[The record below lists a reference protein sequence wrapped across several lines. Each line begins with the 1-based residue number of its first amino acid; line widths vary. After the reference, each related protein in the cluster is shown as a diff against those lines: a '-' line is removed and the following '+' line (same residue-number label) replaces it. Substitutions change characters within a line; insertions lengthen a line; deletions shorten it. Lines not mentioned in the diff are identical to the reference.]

1 MNFFKK
7 WKKMREST
15 EQYAEVFDEA
25 LALQSVGGDKEFLTE
40 VVGLMQA
47 AWPTLLAD
55 IQEAMDRQDLRAVE
69 SSARLAKAAA
79 RYVSARRTYETAVQL
94 ETMAGK
100 GDFQAALEA
109 SGRLE
114 QEAEILQLAL
124 STLGTSGY
132 SAGC

>member
-7 WKKMREST
+7 WKKIREPT

-25 LALQSVGGDKEFLTE
+25 LALQSVGGDREFLTE
-40 VVGLMQA
+40 VVGLIQA

-69 SSARLAKAAA
+69 TSARLAKAAA
-79 RYVSARRTYETAVQL
+79 RYVSARRACESALQL
-94 ETMAGK
+94 EMMAGK
-100 GDFQAALEA
+100 GDFQAALKA
-109 SGRLE
+109 SANLE

-132 SAGC
+132 SA